1 MKRVTK
7 AVGTLSLV
15 GCAVMINT
23 FAMAEDSFWYG
34 GFNVGQSR
42 AKIDNARI
50 AAQLQSG
57 GLTMNAISNN
67 KKDLGYKIF
76 GGYQI
81 NRNFAFEA
89 GYFNLGEFGYRAT
102 TVPAGTQ
109 TGNIKIQGI
118 NIDVLGMVPF
128 TDRFS
133 AFGRLGVQ
141 YAEAK
146 DHFSS
151 TGAVA
156 QPSNPNPS
164 KSETNY
170 KAGVGIQY
178 NFTESLG
185 MRAEAER
192 YRINDAVGKRGDINL
207 FSLGLVYRFDKPRP
221 APVEKVE
228 VPEPVVVMAPPPPPP
243 PPPPVVAPAPP
254 PPPPKVIVVMQ
265 PPPPPKKV
273 VFSADTE
280 TDALFDFGK
289 AVVKPN
295 GQRALDKFVADLH
308 DAKYDV
314 ITITGHTDR
323 IGSKAANKRLSSRR
337 AAAVK
342 AYLVASAGIPADKI
356 SAKGVGSSEPLTK
369 LGECKGK
376 KATKKLI
383 ACLAPDRRVEAEVV
397 ATRTAK

>member
-7 AVGTLSLV
+7 AVGTLGLV
-15 GCAVMINT
+15 GCAIMNSQ
-23 FAMAEDSFWYG
+23 FAIADDSFWYG

-50 AAQLQSG
+50 AAQLQG
-57 GLTMNAISNN
+57 AGLTMNAISNN

-76 GGYQI
+76 GGYQF
-81 NRNFAFEA
+81 NQNFALEA

-102 TVPAGTQ
+102 TSPTGTL

-118 NIDVLGMVPF
+118 NIDVLGIIPF
-128 TDRFS
+128 TEKFS
-133 AFGRLGVQ
+133 AFGRVGVQ

-156 QPSNPNPS
+156 TPSNPNPS
-164 KSETNY
+164 KSDTNY

-178 NFTESLG
+178 NFTQSLG

-192 YRINDAVGKRGDINL
+192 YRIDDAVGKKGDINL
-207 FSLGLVYRFDKPRP
+207 FSLGLVYRFDQNKP
-221 APVEKVE
+221 APVEKV
-228 VPEPVVVMAPPPPPP
+228 VMLEPVVMAPP
-243 PPPPVVAPAPP
+243 PPPPVVAPA
-254 PPPPKVIVVMQ
+254 PPPKVIVVMQ
-265 PPPPPKKV
+265 PPPPPRKV
-273 VFSADTE
+273 VFSADSE

-289 AVVKPN
+289 YVVKPS
-295 GQRALDKFVADLH
+295 GQRALDKFVADLQG
-308 DAKYDV
+308 AKYEV

-323 IGSKAANKRLSSRR
+323 IGSKAANKRLSERR
-337 AAAVK
+337 AVAVK
-342 AYLVASAGIPADKI
+342 AYLVESAGIPADKI
-356 SAKGVGSSEPLTK
+356 SAKGVGSAEPMTK
-369 LGECKGK
+369 PGECKGK
-376 KATKKLI
+376 KATKKLV

>member
-1 MKRVTK
+1 MERVTK
-7 AVGTLSLV
+7 VVGTLSLV
-15 GCAVMINT
+15 GCAVMNSQ
-23 FAMAEDSFWYG
+23 FAMADDSFWYG

-50 AAQLQSG
+50 AAQLQG
-57 GLTMNAISNN
+57 AGLTMNVISNN

-76 GGYQI
+76 GGYQF
-81 NRNFAFEA
+81 NQNFALEA

-102 TVPAGTQ
+102 TVPTGTL
-109 TGNIKIQGI
+109 TGNIKIQGV
-118 NIDVLGMVPF
+118 NIDVLGIIPF
-128 TDRFS
+128 TERFS

-156 QPSNPNPS
+156 TPSNPNPS
-164 KSETNY
+164 KSDTNY

-178 NFTESLG
+178 NFTQSLG

-192 YRINDAVGKRGDINL
+192 YRIDDAVGKKGDINL
-207 FSLGLVYRFDKPRP
+207 FSLGLVYRFDQNKP
-221 APVEKVE
+221 APVEKV
-228 VPEPVVVMAPPPPPP
+228 VMPEPVVMAPPPPP

-254 PPPPKVIVVMQ
+254 PKVIVVMQ
-265 PPPPPKKV
+265 PPPPPRKV
-273 VFSADTE
+273 VFSSDTG

-289 AVVKPN
+289 SVVKPT
-295 GQRALDKFVADLH
+295 GQRALDKFVADLQG
-308 DAKYDV
+308 AKYDV

-323 IGSKAANKRLSSRR
+323 IGSKAANMRLSERR

-342 AYLVASAGIPADKI
+342 AYLVESAGIPADKI
-356 SAKGVGSSEPLTK
+356 SAKGVGSSEPMTK
-369 LGECKGK
+369 PGECKGK
-376 KATKKLI
+376 KATKKLV
-383 ACLAPDRRVEAEVV
+383 ACLAPDRRVDAEVV